1 MRGKLIFID
10 DDEVFCSLLVRYFE
24 QDYEV
29 SGFTDPAEAVRSI
42 REDGPDVVVTDL
54 SMPSMDGLDV
64 LRIVKAGIL
73 DTDVII
79 MTAYG
84 RVDTAVEAMKRGAY
98 DYIIKPFTTD
108 ELSLQL
114 RNLFEKRRLREE
126 NIHLRK
132 FIDITYRP
140 GTLIGESREMRE
152 VYRFIEQVSLT
163 DFTVLI
169 SGESGTGKELVARSI
184 HFSGRRKQS
193 KILSIQC
200 GSLPP
205 ELLEREIFGFE
216 RGVFADLP
224 GEKKGLF
231 EEADGGTVVFEEI
244 GDLDASLQGKLAEVL
259 ETKSVRRIGGS
270 EEIPF
275 DVMVIGTTS
284 RDLARLRS
292 EGKFR
297 NDLFYLNIFSLRMPP
312 LRERKED
319 IPLLADHFFS
329 LYKNEFQKPGLRM
342 SGEAIDVLRDYEWPG
357 NVRELKGLFAR
368 VCLLEEA
375 AIISPEQILKRLGMP
390 LPLPEDAERN
400 QVRQALAE
408 AKGNMAQAAR
418 ILDIS
423 YETLRYRMKKFGIRL
438 PRRGSGEP
446 IWWEQ

>member
-1 MRGKLIFID
+1 MRGRLIFID
-10 DDEVFCSLLVRYFE
+10 DDEVFCNLLVRYFE

-29 SGFTDPAEAVRSI
+29 SGFTDPQDAVRHI
-42 REDGPDVVVTDL
+42 RENGPDVVVTDL
-54 SMPSMDGLDV
+54 SMPSMDGLEV
-64 LRIVKAGIL
+64 LRTVKAGVL

-98 DYIIKPFTTD
+98 DFIVKPFTTD

-114 RNLFEKRRLREE
+114 KNLFEKRRLREE

-140 GTLIGESREMRE
+140 ESIIGESREMKE

-169 SGESGTGKELVARSI
+169 NGENGTGKELVARAI
-184 HFSGRRKQS
+184 HFSGRRKQAR
-193 KILSIQC
+193 ILSVHC

-205 ELLEREIFGFE
+205 EILEREIFGCK
-216 RGVFADLP
+216 RGAFADLP
-224 GEKKGLF
+224 GGKRGLF

-244 GDLDASLQGKLAEVL
+244 GDLEPSLQEKLAAVL
-259 ETKSVRRIGGS
+259 EKRSVKRMGGA

-275 DVMVIGTTS
+275 DVMVVATTS

-297 NDLFYLNIFSLRMPP
+297 NDLFSPNIFSFRIPP

-342 SGEAIDVLRDYEWPG
+342 SPKALETLKGYEWPG

-368 VCLLEEA
+368 VCLLEDA
-375 AIISPEQILKRLGMP
+375 VLIGPEHILRRLGMP
-390 LPLPEDAERN
+390 LPTPEDAEKEEI
-400 QVRQALAE
+400 RQALAE
-408 AKGNMAQAAR
+408 TKGNMTQAAR
-418 ILDIS
+418 TLNIS

-438 PRRGSGEP
+438 PRRGSGEH
-446 IWWEQ
+446 IWWEE

>member
-64 LRIVKAGIL
+64 LRTIKAGIL

-84 RVDTAVEAMKRGAY
+84 GVDTAVEAMKRGAY

-140 GTLIGESREMRE
+140 GSLIGESREMRE

-216 RGVFADLP
+216 EGVFADLP

-244 GDLDASLQGKLAEVL
+244 GDLDASLQEKLAEVL
-259 ETKSVRRIGGS
+259 EKKSVRRIGGS

-284 RDLARLRS
+284 RDLAGLRS

-297 NDLFYLNIFSLRMPP
+297 NDLFYLNISSLRMPS
-312 LRERKED
+312 LRERRED
-319 IPLLADHFFS
+319 IPLLADHFLS
-329 LYKNEFQKPGLRM
+329 LYRNEFEKPGLRI
-342 SGEAIDVLRDYEWPG
+342 SGDAIDVLKDYEWPG

-375 AIISPEQILKRLGMP
+375 TIISSEQILKRLGMP

-446 IWWEQ
+446 IWWEE